1 MRQFVFFLFS
11 TLFFKAREQIEN
23 ENGQQLDSEKKAMDQ
38 EDEDLLATVAK
49 KVLESSVSEALKK
62 WDELAPSVLD
72 IYYVFIL
79 CNTIDWCM
87 NVWTEINFFKIK

>member
-1 MRQFVFFLFS
+1 M
-11 TLFFKAREQIEN
+11 
-23 ENGQQLDSEKKAMDQ
+23 EKKYLMVTR
-38 EDEDLLATVAK
+38 LVP
-49 KVLESSVSEALKK
+49 VSEALRK

-87 NVWTEINFFKIK
+87 NVWTEINYFKINEIKMKQITEL